1 MHEAL
6 LKALGPQ
13 VLAVLLRR
21 ERDFALAEDAVQEAL
36 IAAAAQW
43 KAQGIPEN
51 PRAWVLRVAQRR
63 LADHLRSD
71 GARRRREEQ
80 VSVLTPLI
88 GEAAP
93 ARDDTLELLFL
104 CCHPAL
110 TPASAIALT
119 LRAVGGL
126 TTQEIARAFLV
137 PEATMGQRISRAK
150 ETIQRSGAPF
160 AASADRLPE
169 VMHVLYLMFNE
180 GYTASA
186 GPELQRPD
194 LALEAI
200 RLTRMLEAVSPEEPE
215 VAGLLSLMLLTDAR
229 RAART
234 GPDGELIPLD
244 EQDRSRWDRALISE
258 GVRLLTAA
266 LSKGRVGVY
275 QLQASIAA
283 AHVEAARAED
293 TDWTQILELYGLL
306 RRIDGSP
313 MVALNQAVA
322 VAMVHGAEAG
332 LKELDALPELTGHHR
347 TAAVR
352 AHLLERAGQ
361 RDAAAKCFREAAALT
376 DSVAERDYLLLRAA
390 RLGRAST
397 DGRA

>member
-1 MHEAL
+1 M
-6 LKALGPQ
+6 
-13 VLAVLLRR
+13 
-21 ERDFALAEDAVQEAL
+21 
-36 IAAAAQW
+36 
-43 KAQGIPEN
+43 
-51 PRAWVLRVAQRR
+51 
-63 LADHLRSD
+63 
-71 GARRRREEQ
+71 
-80 VSVLTPLI
+80 
-88 GEAAP
+88 
-93 ARDDTLELLFL
+93 
-104 CCHPAL
+104 
-110 TPASAIALT
+110 
-119 LRAVGGL
+119 RAVGGL

-160 AASADRLPE
+160 AVSADRLSE

-234 GPDGELIPLD
+234 GPDGGLIPLD
-244 EQDRSRWDRALISE
+244 EQDRSRWNRALISE

-266 LSKGRVGVY
+266 LSRGRVGVY

-293 TDWTQILELYGLL
+293 TDWTQILGLHGPL

-313 MVALNQAVA
+313 MVALNHAVA

-332 LKELDALPELTGHHR
+332 LKELDALPELAGHHR
-347 TAAVR
+347 TSAVR

-361 RDAAAKCFREAAALT
+361 RDAAAKHFRKAAALT
-376 DSVAERDYLLLRAA
+376 DCAAERDYLLLRAA
-390 RLGRAST
+390 RLGRALT
-397 DGRA
+397 NGRA

>member
-1 MHEAL
+1 MVEAL
-6 LKALGPQ
+6 LMELGPR

-21 ERDFALAEDAVQEAL
+21 ERDFTVAEDAVQEAL
-36 IAAAAQW
+36 LAAARQW
-43 KAQGIPEN
+43 KALGIPEN
-51 PRAWVLRVAQRR
+51 PHAWVLQVAQRR
-63 LADHLRSD
+63 LVDHLRSD
-71 GARRRREEQ
+71 GARRRREE
-80 VSVLTPLI
+80 SGFGLAPLT

-93 ARDDTLELLFL
+93 TGDDTLELLFL

-150 ETIQRSGAPF
+150 ETIQRSGATF
-160 AASADRLPE
+160 GVSADRLSE

-200 RLTRMLEAVSPEEPE
+200 RLTRMLQAVSPEEPE

-234 GPDGELIPLD
+234 GPDGVLVPLD
-244 EQDRSRWDRALISE
+244 EQDRSRWDRALIGE

-266 LSKGRVGVY
+266 LSKGTVGVY

-283 AHVEAARAED
+283 AHVEAARAGD
-293 TDWTQILELYGLL
+293 TDWARILALYGLL
-306 RRIDGSP
+306 RRIDGNP
-313 MVALNQAVA
+313 MVALNHAVA
-322 VAMVHGAEAG
+322 VAMVRGAEAG
-332 LKELDALPELTGHHR
+332 LKELDTLTGLHGHHR
-347 TAAVR
+347 TSAVR
-352 AHLLERAGQ
+352 AHLLERTGQ
-361 RDAAAKCFREAAALT
+361 LDAAARHFREAAALT
-376 DSVAERDYLLLRAA
+376 DCAAEREFLLLRAA
-390 RLGRAST
+390 RLASISGRPL
-397 DGRA
+397 

>member
-6 LKALGPQ
+6 LKELGPQ

-21 ERDFALAEDAVQEAL
+21 ERDFTLAEDAVQEAL
-36 IAAAAQW
+36 IAAAVQW

-51 PRAWVLRVAQRR
+51 PRAWVLQVAQRR

-80 VSVLTPLI
+80 VFALRPLV

-110 TPASAIALT
+110 TAASAIALT
-119 LRAVGGL
+119 ARAVGGL

-150 ETIQRSGAPF
+150 ETIQRSGTPL
-160 AASADRLPE
+160 AASADRLSE

-234 GPDGELIPLD
+234 GPSGELIPLD
-244 EQDRSRWDRALISE
+244 EQDRSRWDRALISQ

-283 AHVEAARAED
+283 AHVEASRAED
-293 TDWTQILELYGLL
+293 TDWTRILGLYGLL
-306 RRIDGSP
+306 RRIDGNP
-313 MVALNQAVA
+313 MVALNHAVA

-332 LKELDALPELTGHHR
+332 LKEVDALPELAGHHR

-361 RDAAAKCFREAAALT
+361 RDAAAKYFRKAAALT
-376 DSVAERDYLLLRAA
+376 DSAAERDYLLLRAA
-390 RLGRAST
+390 RLGRPT
-397 DGRA
+397 NGRA

>member
-1 MHEAL
+1 MNEAL
-6 LKALGPQ
+6 LKELGPQ
-13 VLAVLLRR
+13 VLAALLRR
-21 ERDFALAEDAVQEAL
+21 ERDFAAAEDAVQEAL
-36 IAAAAQW
+36 IAAALQW
-43 KAQGIPEN
+43 TGQGIPEN
-51 PRAWVLRVAQRR
+51 PRAWVLQVAQRR
-63 LADHLRSD
+63 LVDHLRSD
-71 GARRRREEQ
+71 GARRAREEQ
-80 VSVLTPLI
+80 VLALRPLL
-88 GEAAP
+88 GEATP

-160 AASADRLPE
+160 AASADRLSE
-169 VMHVLYLMFNE
+169 VMQVLYLMFNE

-186 GPELQRPD
+186 GPELQRAD

-200 RLTRMLEAVSPEEPE
+200 RLTRMLEAVAPEEPE

-283 AHVEAARAED
+283 VHVEAARAED
-293 TDWTQILELYGLL
+293 TDWPQILGLYGLL
-306 RRIDGSP
+306 QRIDRSP
-313 MVALNQAVA
+313 MVALNHAVA
-322 VAMVHGAEAG
+322 IAMVHGVEEG

-361 RDAAAKCFREAAALT
+361 RDAAARCFRKAAALT

-390 RLGRAST
+390 RLGRASQE
-397 DGRA
+397 